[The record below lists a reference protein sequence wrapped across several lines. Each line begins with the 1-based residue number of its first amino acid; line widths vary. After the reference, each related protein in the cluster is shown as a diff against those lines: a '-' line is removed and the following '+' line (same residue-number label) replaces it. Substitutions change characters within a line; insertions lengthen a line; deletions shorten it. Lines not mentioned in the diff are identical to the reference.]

1 MRGKDGRQEEKG
13 TTENEMVG
21 YNHGL
26 KGHDFYQA
34 PGERRGQK
42 PGVLQSMG
50 SQRVRDDL
58 ATEQQQQWGGEQRPT
73 GLSVGTGP
81 SGGKE

>member
-34 PGERRGQK
+34 PGEGRGQK